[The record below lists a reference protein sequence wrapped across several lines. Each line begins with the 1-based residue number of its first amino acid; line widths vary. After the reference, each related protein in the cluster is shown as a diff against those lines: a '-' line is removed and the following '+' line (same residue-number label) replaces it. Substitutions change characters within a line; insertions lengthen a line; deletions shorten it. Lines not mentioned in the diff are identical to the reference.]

1 MGARVRTTYMSFLAA
16 FEASL
21 CFGGGSP
28 VGSPIGGG
36 CNELLTFNGGS
47 RRSHAISATFEVK
60 YVLYAV
66 RKKLYTSRSDS
77 VLHSD
82 SI

>member
-1 MGARVRTTYMSFLAA
+1 MSLLAT

-36 CNELLTFNGGS
+36 RNELLTFNGGS
-47 RRSHAISATFEVK
+47 RRGHAVSATFEVK
-60 YVLYAV
+60 CVLYAV
-66 RKKLYTSRSDS
+66 HKKLHTSRSDS